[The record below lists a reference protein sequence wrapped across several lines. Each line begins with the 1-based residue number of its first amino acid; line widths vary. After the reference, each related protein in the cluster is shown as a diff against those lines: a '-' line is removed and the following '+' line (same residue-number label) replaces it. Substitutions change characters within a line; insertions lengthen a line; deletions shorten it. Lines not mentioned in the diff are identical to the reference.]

1 MTPFDV
7 RACQLG
13 EGPLWHPEIQTLFW
27 FDIIGKRLLSRT
39 GAQTREWHF
48 DRHYSA
54 AGWVDRKTLLIAS
67 EDALWRF
74 EIATGAQEKVCP
86 LDADDPVTRS
96 NDGRADPWGGFWIG
110 TMGKQAE
117 RDAGAI
123 YRYYRGDLRKLFSP
137 ITIANAIS
145 FAPDRSCAYFTDT
158 VTQKVMRQP
167 LAPDTGWPEGA
178 PQVHIDLTAK
188 RLNPDGAVTDAE
200 GNLWIACW
208 GAACVACFDPDGTE
222 RLRFDIPARQPT
234 CPAFGGAAFRDLHV
248 TSATDGLRTEE
259 MEKRPLNG
267 TTFVI
272 ENAGQG
278 VPEPRVI
285 L

>member
-1 MTPFDV
+1 MIQFDP

-13 EGPLWHPEIQTLFW
+13 EGPLWHPEIDTLFW
-27 FDIIGKRLLSRT
+27 FDIIGKRLLSRKGDQT
-39 GAQTREWHF
+39 GEWQF

-54 AGWVDRKTLLIAS
+54 AGWVDRDTLLIAS

-74 EIATGAQEKVCP
+74 DIPTGAQDKVCAM
-86 LDADDPVTRS
+86 DADDPVTRS

-110 TMGKQAE
+110 TMGKKSE

-123 YRYYRGDLRKLFSP
+123 YRYYRGDLRKLYTP
-137 ITIANAIS
+137 ISIANAIS
-145 FAPDRSCAYFTDT
+145 FAPDQSCAYYTDT

-167 LAPDTGWPEGA
+167 LDRNTGWPEG
-178 PQVHIDLTAK
+178 PSHVHIDLTDK

-208 GAACVACFDPDGTE
+208 GAACVVCFAPDGTE
-222 RLRFDIPARQPT
+222 ILRFDIPAKQPT
-234 CPAFGGAAFRDLHV
+234 CPAFGGTGLRDLYV
-248 TSATDGLRTEE
+248 TSATHGLRPEE
-259 MEKRPLNG
+259 MEKRPQNG

-272 ENAGQG
+272 ENAGRG